1 MIRSDTHGR
10 WITSREALLFQGFP
24 IRPSMSFGKALC
36 TWASEPDS
44 DDENGWKSVE
54 RDTDRTARIGQ
65 AGNCM
70 HTQCIGIVLLHVIS
84 SGNMSLAALDDIGM
98 RGHFVR
104 TSQMRAAAAPA
115 WQVEVQPPM
124 QPHADATAVPLIVAD
139 SETPQ
144 EKGSDARAHTSSVKS
159 NKSSESRLAA
169 AQGPTGLSPCLRT
182 MGFMIAKR

>member
-1 MIRSDTHGR
+1 MIRSDAHGR

-36 TWASEPDS
+36 MWALEPDS
-44 DDENGWKSVE
+44 DDEDSWKSVE

-70 HTQCIGIVLLHVIS
+70 HTQCIGIVLLHVMS

-104 TSQMRAAAAPA
+104 TSQTRAAAPA
-115 WQVEVQPPM
+115 LQVEVQSMM
-124 QPHADATAVPLIVAD
+124 QPNADATSVPLIVAD

-144 EKGSDARAHTSSVKS
+144 EKGTDTRAHTSSVKS

-169 AQGPTGLSPCLRT
+169 AQESTGLSPCLRT